1 MRNALLHKT
10 PFSARLFCRID
21 SRSDRGTLAIS
32 LFTATLLVGVRDPG
46 LSYKHRG
53 ITEKKMAK
61 CAICTVKKGK
71 RPCPATD
78 GVVCSTCCGEF
89 RSQEKCGTCSFFSN
103 AALARNYSKVPHF
116 GTETMAN
123 DLSLQ
128 NYAESVE
135 STLCEIDRQHQH
147 FTDKHVLKILE
158 LLMDRYFFGD
168 AISVYETTLEED
180 GVAMVDRAFN
190 TFSDLTD
197 EVKTK
202 IIAAI
207 YRSVKRRSFGNREY
221 LNFVSRFAGA
231 MDPSGPQRDLPDS
244 LKKLLQR

>member
-1 MRNALLHKT
+1 
-10 PFSARLFCRID
+10 
-21 SRSDRGTLAIS
+21 
-32 LFTATLLVGVRDPG
+32 
-46 LSYKHRG
+46 
-53 ITEKKMAK
+53 MAK
-61 CAICTVKKGK
+61 CAMCIVKKGK

-89 RSQEKCGTCSFFSN
+89 RSQEKCGACSFFSN

-116 GTETMAN
+116 GTETMTN

-168 AISVYETTLEED
+168 AISVYETRLEED

-207 YRSVKRRSFGNREY
+207 YRSVKRRTLGNREY
-221 LNFVSRFAGA
+221 LNFVSRFTAA
-231 MDPSGPQRDLPDS
+231 KDPSGPQRNLLGS

>member
-1 MRNALLHKT
+1 
-10 PFSARLFCRID
+10 
-21 SRSDRGTLAIS
+21 
-32 LFTATLLVGVRDPG
+32 
-46 LSYKHRG
+46 
-53 ITEKKMAK
+53 MAK
-61 CAICTVKKGK
+61 CAMCTVKKGK

-103 AALARNYSKVPHF
+103 ADLSRNYSKVPRF

-168 AISVYETTLEED
+168 AAISVYETTLEAD
-180 GVAMVDRAFN
+180 GVAMVDRVFN

-207 YRSVKRRSFGNREY
+207 YRSVQRRTLGNREY
-221 LNFVSRFAGA
+221 LNFVGQFTAA
-231 MDPSGPQRDLPDS
+231 KDPSGPQRNLLGS